1 VMSHVQTFS
10 REAALDCH
18 TTGSRVHPRR
28 SRRQGWPLSGSGSWR
43 QCNSGAVH
51 IAACEWESTG
61 SSTTKAVTIPAS
73 IPASSLKAA
82 TTVPGPPSA
91 PPPTP
96 ASVIGAPAPLL
107 DVIAPSSSLPIPL
120 STTVGSGGSSGV
132 SLPGGGGGSLQDC
145 LAFWDRETHMS
156 KAEWKA
162 SCQRSI
168 HRLENLPSFDL
179 LPARTPSR

>member
-1 VMSHVQTFS
+1 VI
-10 REAALDCH
+10 
-18 TTGSRVHPRR
+18 G
-28 SRRQGWPLSGSGSWR
+28 
-43 QCNSGAVH
+43 
-51 IAACEWESTG
+51 
-61 SSTTKAVTIPAS
+61 
-73 IPASSLKAA
+73 
-82 TTVPGPPSA
+82 
-91 PPPTP
+91 TP
-96 ASVIGAPAPLL
+96 APIL

-120 STTVGSGGSSGV
+120 STTLGSGGSSGV

-179 LPARTPSR
+179 LLARPPNR